1 MEKVTAVVDLQ
12 FGSTGKGLIAGH
24 LAANVIKPDVV
35 VTAWAPNA
43 GHTYIDQYGNKMIH
57 TMLANGCVSPNLKF
71 ILIGPG
77 SVLNIE
83 NLKLEIDQAYAMGYL
98 RGVAILVHPHAPIVQ
113 EKHREAERQG
123 IDKIG
128 STQKGSGVALIE
140 KIMRN
145 PDEKVVAKDLFLSRD
160 GHIHTAGAKAEGA
173 CVCAVTTVDDYN
185 FYLDKAERVLVEGAQ
200 GFSLGINNGFY
211 PYTTSRECTINQL
224 LNDCAIP
231 PQMLKKTIG
240 VARTFPIRVSN
251 RFDNDGNLV
260 TSGPC
265 YPDQKEISFED
276 IGQPVELTTVTQL
289 PRRIFT
295 FSNAQIAQAIRMN
308 GVDEI
313 FLNFANYM
321 CERGTDVK
329 FGEDAIPDGKQLLS
343 NIIDH
348 IGTCGEAQG
357 LATRVAYLGWGPAVE
372 DIEEC

>member
-1 MEKVTAVVDLQ
+1 MKKVTAVVDLQ

-83 NLKLEIDQAYAMGYL
+83 NLKKEIDQAYAMGYL
-98 RGVAILVHPHAPIVQ
+98 RGVGILVHPHAPIVQ

-145 PDEKVVAKDLFLSRD
+145 PDNKIVAKDLFMSSD

-173 CVCAVTTVDDYN
+173 CVCTVVTVDEYN
-185 FYLDKAERVLVEGAQ
+185 FFLDKAEQVLVEGAQ

-231 PQMLKKTIG
+231 HWMLKKVVG

-251 RFDNDGNLV
+251 RIDNEGNEV

-265 YPDQKEISFED
+265 YPDQQEITFED
-276 IGQPVELTTVTQL
+276 IGQETELTTVTLL

-295 FSNAQIAQAIRMN
+295 FSYSQISQAIRMN
-308 GVDEI
+308 GVNEV

-321 CERGTDVK
+321 CERGEDSK
-329 FGEDAIPDGKQLLS
+329 FGGDVVPDGKQLLT
-343 NIIDH
+343 NIIEH
-348 IGTCGEAQG
+348 ISTTGLAQG
-357 LATRVAYLGWGPAVE
+357 LGTRVKYLGWGPAVE
-372 DIEEC
+372 DIEEV